1 MGQTVHAL
9 GTWSVCF
16 PGVRLLVSWNG
27 NNDQTC
33 VGVYH
38 VCLWTPSQ
46 QPASKVHAGVCWPR
60 GADADSLIPPLRLS
74 TGLHSQQKSFLDD

>member
-9 GTWSVCF
+9 GTWSVRF

-38 VCLWTPSQ
+38 VCLWTPLTA
-46 QPASKVHAGVCWPR
+46 ASIQGSCRRVLASWRRC
-60 GADADSLIPPLRLS
+60 
-74 TGLHSQQKSFLDD
+74 